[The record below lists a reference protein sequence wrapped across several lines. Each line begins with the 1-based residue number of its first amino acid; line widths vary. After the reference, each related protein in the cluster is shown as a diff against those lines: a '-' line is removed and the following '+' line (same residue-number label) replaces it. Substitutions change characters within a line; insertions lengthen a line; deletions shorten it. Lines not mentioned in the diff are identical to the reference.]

1 MAASFPLALLCLDAG
16 IKKMDSNNQS
26 TDQQNWTRNFFTIWF
41 GQAFSILG
49 SQLVSFALVWWLTKE
64 TGSAMVLASSTIMIY
79 LPQIFLGP
87 FVGALVDRWNRRLI
101 LMIADGTVA
110 LATLLLAFL
119 FWQGWIQIWHIYVL
133 VFIRSLGGTF
143 HFPAMQASTT
153 MLVPEKHLSRIAG
166 VNQILEGGV
175 RIAGPALGALLMEL
189 LPIQG
194 VLSIDVITA
203 ALAISPLFFIDIPQP
218 KNGKPKQKITPRL
231 VLDDVVEGARFV
243 LAWKGFTI
251 LLGMAIFLNF
261 IFTPAGSFIPLL
273 VTEHFKGGVWQLGL
287 LESISGAGMLIGGV
301 LLSVWGGFK
310 KRVYNILLGM
320 GVMGFSAA
328 VVGFSPANAFF
339 LAAAAFFIEG
349 VANTVMNGSAF
360 ALMQAIIAAD
370 MQGRVFSML
379 GAVTA
384 ALSPL
389 GLLLAAPIVE
399 NFGPRLWFV
408 IAGVSSVL
416 MAVASIFIPPV
427 LNLEEHSPVDQ
438 DSLTP
443 VQEMMV
449 SVGEKS

>member
-1 MAASFPLALLCLDAG
+1 
-16 IKKMDSNNQS
+16 
-26 TDQQNWTRNFFTIWF
+26 
-41 GQAFSILG
+41 
-49 SQLVSFALVWWLTKE
+49 
-64 TGSAMVLASSTIMIY
+64 MIY
-79 LPQIFLGP
+79 LPQIILGP

-101 LMIADGTVA
+101 LMIADGAVA
-110 LATLLLAFL
+110 LATLVLAFL
-119 FWQGWIQIWHIYVL
+119 FWQDWIQIWHIYLL
-133 VFIRSLGGTF
+133 VFLRSLGGTF

-175 RIAGPALGALLMEL
+175 KIAGPALGALLMEL

-194 VLSIDVITA
+194 VLSIDVLTA
-203 ALAISPLFFIDIPQP
+203 ALAISPLFFINIPQP

-231 VLDDVVEGARFV
+231 VLEDVVEGARFV

-261 IFTPAGSFIPLL
+261 VFAPTGSFIPLL

-310 KRVYNILLGM
+310 KRVHNILLGM
-320 GVMGFSAA
+320 GVMGLSAV
-328 VVGFSPANAFF
+328 VVGFSPANAFL
-339 LAAAAFFIEG
+339 LALIAFFIEG
-349 VANTVMNGSAF
+349 LANTVMNGSAF
-360 ALMQAIIAAD
+360 ALMQAVIAAD

-379 GAVTA
+379 GSVTS

-399 NFGPRLWFV
+399 IFGTRVWFV
-408 IAGVSSVL
+408 IAGASSALLAVIALFIPSVL
-416 MAVASIFIPPV
+416 H
-427 LNLEEHSPVDQ
+427 LEDRDHKDQ
-438 DSLTP
+438 GSLAP
-443 VQEMMV
+443 VQEMIV

>member
-1 MAASFPLALLCLDAG
+1 MAASFPLALLCLESG
-16 IKKMDSNNQS
+16 IKQMELNKQS
-26 TDQQNWTRNFFTIWF
+26 SDQQNWTRNFFTIWF

-64 TGSAMVLASSTIMIY
+64 TGSAMVLATSTIMIY

-87 FVGALVDRWNRRLI
+87 FVGALVDRWNRRLV
-101 LMIADGTVA
+101 LMIADGAVA

-119 FWQGWIQIWHIYVL
+119 FWQGWIQIWHIYLL
-133 VFIRSLGGTF
+133 VFIRALGGSF

-194 VLSIDVITA
+194 VLSIDVLTA

-231 VLDDVVEGARFV
+231 VLEDVVEGARFV
-243 LAWKGFTI
+243 LTWKGFTI
-251 LLGMAIFLNF
+251 MLGMAIFLNF
-261 IFTPAGSFIPLL
+261 IFAPAGSFIPLL

-287 LESISGAGMLIGGV
+287 LESISGVGMLSGGV

-320 GVMGFSAA
+320 GVMGFSAV
-328 VVGFSPANAFF
+328 VVGFSPANAFS
-339 LAAAAFFIEG
+339 LAVIAFFIQG
-349 VANTVMNGSAF
+349 VSNTVMNGSSF
-360 ALMQAIIAAD
+360 ALMQAIIAAE

-379 GAVTA
+379 ASVSS
-384 ALSPL
+384 ALAPL
-389 GLLLAAPIVE
+389 GLLLAAPIVDI
-399 NFGPRLWFV
+399 FGPRAWFV
-408 IAGVSSVL
+408 IAGASSVL
-416 MAVASIFIPPV
+416 LAIVAFFIPSV
-427 LNLEEHSPVDQ
+427 LNLEERIHLDQ
-438 DSLTP
+438 SSQVPL
-443 VQEMMV
+443 QEMMV